1 MGDANPDRPE
11 QCPPRSVE
19 LSESAIDE
27 REVSNGEWN
36 ACVDA
41 GACVEAPA
49 WCESLVPMQEHDELP
64 VVCISWYEASEYCDW
79 VGGRL
84 PSEAEWEKAARGTD
98 GPLWPWG
105 NLAPSCATANFRYV
119 ADYCKGGVV
128 QVGTYEFP
136 IDAETQITATA
147 SGFGLLDVT
156 GNAWEWTADWFDA
169 GWYRDSVDVDPPSPE
184 SCSLDVD
191 GEPGECRYRVLRG
204 GAWNTTQDTTRTTT
218 RSFMA
223 PDLAD
228 DNIGF
233 RCAYDR

>member
-1 MGDANPDRPE
+1 M
-11 QCPPRSVE
+11 
-19 LSESAIDE
+19 
-27 REVSNGEWN
+27 
-36 ACVDA
+36 
-41 GACVEAPA
+41 
-49 WCESLVPMQEHDELP
+49 
-64 VVCISWYEASEYCDW
+64 
-79 VGGRL
+79 
-84 PSEAEWEKAARGTD
+84 
-98 GPLWPWG
+98 
-105 NLAPSCATANFRYV
+105 
-119 ADYCKGGVV
+119 V